1 MTKLVFDLIAVDKS
15 SDSTDAITVNAP
27 RVRGSVRGSGVV
39 TPRKV
44 TITAPAG
51 EQEIEVEPGDLDI
64 RIVSGKQSEN
74 LSVVV
79 PDEER
84 VLLSD
89 LIGAQAANPNELLR
103 LWAAIRDIEVPT
115 ELPAT
120 NTYTRA
126 EIDELLEKIQDS
138 LEPKGESPDWG
149 VLESIDTRLEDLAFR
164 TDNLERREPVVGLDG
179 QDGHTP
185 TIGENGNWF
194 INGEDTGFP
203 SRGERGEEGM
213 PGPDGPE
220 GPEGPQGPQ
229 GEPGLDGMDGAEGP
243 QGPQGEPGPQGEQG
257 PPGEPGRDGQDGAEG
272 PQGPAGE
279 RGEPGPQGTPGAD
292 GKRGPQGERGPA
304 GQDVDPKALADLI
317 DRLSRLEN
325 RMSRLP
331 KPVEVVPSGKELPKN
346 VYGKPDINVWVR
358 QTLEKYGESL
368 KGVAELP
375 FDLDTSSVTS
385 MYKMFKGCSSLTSV
399 PEMDTSSVTNMVS
412 MFEGCSSLTS
422 VPELDASSATSTSY
436 MFEGCSSLTDG
447 NVRLIRNDGTTPL
460 SINMIVNSGL
470 TRNPFFDANGNPI
483 N

>member
-126 EIDELLEKIQDS
+126 EIDELLVKIQDS

-149 VLESIDTRLEDLAFR
+149 VLESIDSRLKDLAFR

-229 GEPGLDGMDGAEGP
+229 GEPG
-243 QGPQGEPGPQGEQG
+243 
-257 PPGEPGRDGQDGAEG
+257 
-272 PQGPAGE
+272 
-279 RGEPGPQGTPGAD
+279 
-292 GKRGPQGERGPA
+292 PA
-304 GQDVDPKALADLI
+304 GQDADSEALADLI
-317 DRLSRLEN
+317 NRLVSLEA
-325 RMSRLP
+325 RMNKLHP
-331 KPVEVVPSGKELPKN
+331 LKPVEIVPNEEEWPLDEDEDLS
-346 VYGKPDINVWVR
+346 INEWLK
-358 QTLEKYGESL
+358 QTLEKYGETFED
-368 KGVAELP
+368 VVELP
-375 FDLDTSSVTS
+375 FELDTSSVTN
-385 MYKMFKGCSSLTSV
+385 MNLMFKGCSSLTSI
-399 PEMDTSSVTNMVS
+399 PELDTSSVTNMGG
-412 MFEGCSSLTS
+412 MFNGCSSLTS
-422 VPELDASSATSTSY
+422 IPELDTSSVTDMSY
-436 MFEGCSSLTDG
+436 MFRGCSSLTDG
-447 NVRLIRNDGTTPL
+447 NVRLIRNDGTKPRYLT
-460 SINMIVNSGL
+460 NMIINSGL
-470 TRNPFFDANGNPI
+470 TREPFFDANGNPI
-483 N
+483 D